1 MVTVSWGNWSLLAV
15 RSGMSPSLEIL
26 SVPPS
31 WYLLSSSSLYL
42 LTHPSCGLS
51 IPLLDSCSIF
61 LTSCSLKVLP
71 AMSLLDAQGD
81 LPKMKHCY
89 VCLAGTEVCD
99 EDTFPCLWPFMLN
112 TAMFPLSSSLTH
124 CLLPLSCA
132 IVATHSG
139 ITSNKW
145 WVFLS
150 REGLAPP
157 QASAFPWWLSP
168 GSLSECAWSPSL
180 QVCSRLFWSD
190 LYLLRIKIILP
201 LPSQAPH

>member
-1 MVTVSWGNWSLLAV
+1 
-15 RSGMSPSLEIL
+15 MSRSLEIL

-61 LTSCSLKVLP
+61 LISCSLKVLP
-71 AMSLLDAQGD
+71 AMSLLNAQND

-112 TAMFPLSSSLTH
+112 TAMFPLSSSLMH

-132 IVATHSG
+132 IVYQPPTLGLPLTSG
-139 ITSNKW
+139 GCSCPEKVW
-145 WVFLS
+145 LLPKPV
-150 REGLAPP
+150 
-157 QASAFPWWLSP
+157 LSP
-168 GSLSECAWSPSL
+168 DG
-180 QVCSRLFWSD
+180 
-190 LYLLRIKIILP
+190 
-201 LPSQAPH
+201 